1 MATTTPYSFN
11 LPAIGGDAD
20 QWGTKLNN
28 NWSSLAS
35 ILSAGGSAGGANILN
50 LDDYTADGM
59 TLTGVVS
66 IDIDGSITEEV
77 YTAGDTGTV
86 NINPANGTIQTIEMT
101 GDVTITSSLATGQ
114 FVTLRITSVGTDS
127 VTWPTMEWLF
137 GNAPTLSTGNTN
149 WVQLWN
155 VGGTLYGS
163 YIGYTATP

>member
-66 IDIDGSITEEV
+66 IDIDGGITEEV
-77 YTAGDTGTV
+77 YSAGTDGD
-86 NINPANGTIQTIEMT
+86 IDIDPANGTIQTVDMS
-101 GDVTITSSLATGQ
+101 GDVVFDQLNFGSGQ
-114 FVTLRITSVGTDS
+114 FVTLRITSAS
-127 VTWPTMEWLF
+127 YNVTWPSMEWMF
-137 GNAPTLSTGNTN
+137 GNSPNLSSTGTN
-149 WVQLWN
+149 WVQIWK
-155 VGGTLYGS
+155 VGTQLYGS
-163 YIGYTATP
+163 YIGYTA

>member
-1 MATTTPYSFN
+1 MSTTTNYSFN

-20 QWGTKLNN
+20 AWGTKLNN
-28 NWSSLAS
+28 NWTSLDT
-35 ILSAGGSAGGANILN
+35 LLYGGGGGGTVIN

-66 IDIDGSITEEV
+66 IDIDGDITEEV
-77 YTAGDTGTV
+77 FTAADSGTI
-86 NINPANGTIQTIEMT
+86 NIDPSNGTIQTINMT
-101 GDVTITSSLATGQ
+101 GDVTITSSLTTGQ

-127 VTWPTMEWLF
+127 VTWPSMQWLF
-137 GNAPTLSTGNTN
+137 GSSPALSSGNTN

-163 YIGYTATP
+163 YIGYTA

>member
-1 MATTTPYSFN
+1 MTTTTNYSFQ

-20 QWGTKLNN
+20 AWGTKLNN
-28 NWSSLAS
+28 NWTALDT
-35 ILSAGGSAGGANILN
+35 LLYAGGGGEGTVLN

-66 IDIDGSITEEV
+66 VDIDGAITEEV
-77 YTAGDTGTV
+77 FTAGSTGAV
-86 NINPANGTIQTIEMT
+86 DIDPADGTIQTIEMT
-101 GDVTITSSLATGQ
+101 GDVTITSSLASGQ